1 MNRMAVAERTV
12 SATSKLDK
20 EKGHTGYPPICPLCV
35 NCAEHRC
42 VLIVELGRNELAVK
56 TSDIGYRL
64 VFGTFG
70 LTSTRIRA
78 VSET

>member
-12 SATSKLDK
+12 SATGKLDK

-56 TSDIGYRL
+56 TSDIGYQL